1 MQNLKLAKTRGRG
14 LLKVSL
20 HPRILFIKIGFGHRF
35 LFWQFRSAVFLA
47 DTLIVGCQSSW
58 SNKISQHKG
67 KKRKLL
73 SSWQLSVKAFQ
84 NIALHRM
91 KMAVGQWLI
100 ILKGWAFK
108 LFMYR
113 SVYPSIIKTTAYT
126 STNKILVQMNV
137 TVVLWVIY
145 CTRSFYFNVTNS
157 LTHINRCITRGALLQ
172 KERQM
177 KIIYLWSI

>member
-1 MQNLKLAKTRGRG
+1 M
-14 LLKVSL
+14 SL
-20 HPRILFIKIGFGHRF
+20 HHRILFLKIAFGRSF

-47 DTLIVGCQSSW
+47 DILIVGHQSSW
-58 SNKISQHKG
+58 SNKISLHKEKKG
-67 KKRKLL
+67 KIL
-73 SSWQLSVKAFQ
+73 SSWQLMVKAFQ

-100 ILKGWAFK
+100 ILKSCAFK
-108 LFMYR
+108 LFMYH

-126 STNKILVQMNV
+126 STNKILVQRNV
-137 TVVLWVIY
+137 TVALWVIY
-145 CTRSFYFNVTNS
+145 CTRSFYFSVTNS

-172 KERQM
+172 KEMQM